1 MIFLLALIW
10 AAACLPIVL
19 FAMFD
24 INAELRFNYSLMAQI
39 VAPFVAAL
47 CCYYSA
53 SRFSRSD
60 PINKM
65 WVLMGTGLLCWGVG
79 AILYALYPMLNDGQ
93 ETPFPWYSDIG
104 YLLFVPFVLMALSA
118 FKKSANTKIPL
129 FAKLSGVIF
138 FSVALG
144 LSVYLNLTRLSEA
157 NTAASYVA
165 ILCYVLGDPLILAS
179 TIMSMSVIAN
189 ASIRHLWLI
198 LIGLISYY
206 LGDLVYNYLSLLG
219 IYSTGN
225 PIDITWPLG
234 FGFIAVAALMM
245 SLENKR
251 A

>member
-10 AAACLPIVL
+10 VAACLPIVL
-19 FAMFD
+19 FSVFD
-24 INAELRFNYSLMAQI
+24 VNEELRFNYSLMAQI

-53 SRFSRSD
+53 SRFSRLDSID
-60 PINKM
+60 KM
-65 WVLMGTGLLCWGVG
+65 WILMGTGLLCWGVG
-79 AILYALYPMLNDGQ
+79 AILYALYPMLNDGR

-104 YLLFVPFVLMALSA
+104 YLLFVPFVLAALSV
-118 FKKSANTKIPL
+118 FKKSANTELPL
-129 FAKLSGVIF
+129 FAKLGGIIF
-138 FSVALG
+138 FSVALA
-144 LSVYLNLTRLSEA
+144 LSVYFNLTRLTEA
-157 NTAASYVA
+157 NSTASYIA

-179 TIMSMSVIAN
+179 TMMTMSVLTGD
-189 ASIRHLWLI
+189 SVRRWWLI

-219 IYSTGN
+219 EYSTGN

-234 FGFIAVAALMM
+234 FGFIAVAALMT